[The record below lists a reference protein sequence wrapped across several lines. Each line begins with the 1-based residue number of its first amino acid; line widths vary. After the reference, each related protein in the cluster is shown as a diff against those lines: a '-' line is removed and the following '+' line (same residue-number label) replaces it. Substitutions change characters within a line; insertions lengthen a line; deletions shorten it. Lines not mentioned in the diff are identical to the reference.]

1 MKRIRQLFSF
11 IKGYW
16 WMMFLIILFVVFN
29 RFSYSYVPLFTQ
41 YLFAFLKNPDSSVIY
56 NVNFPNF
63 VLNYLWPNEGFQTII
78 KLVILLASFQTF
90 RFIMIFVESFLRGRI
105 GENIQRKLRN
115 ELYDHIQS
123 LEYQYH
129 NNADVG
135 DLIQRVTSDIE
146 MVGSFLSE
154 RVAEFFR
161 LLATI
166 SFGTMQIYFINPS
179 FVIVALVLI
188 PFSGTASILY
198 FRYVRKQFKVVEEKE
213 SKMITVIQ
221 ENLAGTKIVRAF
233 ANEAHEIEKL
243 DTINQAY
250 SKANYKLSK
259 ASALYWGISDVIS
272 MLQYVIII
280 IIAIHYARLGLV
292 MMDQL
297 VAVLMLIGMLI
308 WPIRGLGRLIGDF
321 GRALVASDRLHE
333 LYQLESEFNNNGTQT
348 PPILGHIEF
357 RDVSFKFSDSDHHLL
372 TNVNFTIEKGETVAV
387 IGRTGSG
394 KSTIVNLLSRFLEV
408 ESGQI
413 IIDGVDIKEI
423 EKHYLR
429 RHMGVVLQ
437 DPFLYSRSLYDN
449 IAISNPQ
456 VQKERVFQA
465 ATIANLDRDIQSFEK
480 GFDTEVGERGT
491 TLSGGQ
497 KQRVAIARILIDDK
511 PILIFDD
518 SLSAVDTQTDKL
530 IREALQFKENKSTTI
545 IITHRI
551 TTARQADKIIVLEN
565 GVVSDIGTHETLKDK
580 PGLYKR
586 LWDIQGSLEAEFLK
600 MIEG

>member
-1 MKRIRQLFSF
+1 
-11 IKGYW
+11 
-16 WMMFLIILFVVFN
+16 MMFLIILFVVFN

-78 KLVILLASFQTF
+78 KLVVLLASFQTF

-129 NNADVG
+129 NNVDVG

-333 LYQLESEFNNNGTQT
+333 LYQLESEFNNNGTKT

-413 IIDGVDIKEI
+413 IIDGVDIKDI

-497 KQRVAIARILIDDK
+497 KQRVAIARILIEDK

>member
-1 MKRIRQLFSF
+1 MRRVRQLFSF

-16 WMMFLIILFVVFN
+16 WMMLLILLFVVFN

-41 YLFAFLKNPDSSVIY
+41 YLFAFLKHPEASVVY

-105 GENIQRKLRN
+105 SENIQRKLRN
-115 ELYDHIQS
+115 DLYDHIQS

-129 NNADVG
+129 NNVDVG
-135 DLIQRVTSDIE
+135 DLIQRVTSDVE

-166 SFGTMQIYFINPS
+166 TFGTMQIYFINPS
-179 FVIVALVLI
+179 FVVVALVLI
-188 PFSGTASILY
+188 PFSGAASILY
-198 FRYVRKQFKVVEEKE
+198 FRYVRKQFKLVEEKE

-221 ENLAGTKIVRAF
+221 ENLAGAKIVRAF
-233 ANEAHEIEKL
+233 ANEAYEIEKL
-243 DTINQAY
+243 DEINKDY
-250 SKANYKLSK
+250 SKANFKLSK

-272 MLQYVIII
+272 MLQYVIIVV
-280 IIAIHYARLGLV
+280 IAIFYARQGLV
-292 MMDQL
+292 EMDQL
-297 VAVLMLIGMLI
+297 VAVLMLIGMLV

-333 LYQLESEFNNNGTQT
+333 LFKFESEFTNNGSQT
-348 PPILGHIEF
+348 PPIEGLIEF
-357 RDVSFKFSDSDHHLL
+357 QNVSFKFSDSNHHLL
-372 TNVNFTIEKGETVAV
+372 TDVTFRIEKGETVAV

-413 IIDGVDIKEI
+413 IIDGVNIKDI

-449 IAISNPQ
+449 IAISNPL
-456 VQKERVFQA
+456 VHKDRVFQA
-465 ATIANLDRDIQSFEK
+465 ATIANLDRDIQAFEK
-480 GFDTEVGERGT
+480 GYDTEVGERGT

-518 SLSAVDTQTDKL
+518 SLSAVDTETDKL
-530 IREALQFKENKSTTI
+530 IRESLQYKTTKSTTI

-580 PGLYKR
+580 PGLYQR

>member
-78 KLVILLASFQTF
+78 KLVVLLASFQTF

-129 NNADVG
+129 NNVDVG

-333 LYQLESEFNNNGTQT
+333 LYQLESEFNNNGTKT

-413 IIDGVDIKEI
+413 IIDGVDIKDI

-497 KQRVAIARILIDDK
+497 KQRVAIARILIEDK